1 MAQKYKPSS
10 PTKGRDQSGAPMTAP
25 GNTRS
30 FDMRPKPNDYMRR
43 MDPRDRAIRPAEQA
57 PDALLDPDP
66 TE

>member
-10 PTKGRDQSGAPMTAP
+10 PTKGPDRPAAPMTTP

-30 FDMRPKPNDYMRR
+30 FDMRPKPTDFVRR
-43 MDPRDRAIRPAEQA
+43 MDPRDRAIRPADQA

-66 TE
+66 AE

>member
-10 PTKGRDQSGAPMTAP
+10 PTTGAARTGAPMTTP

-30 FDMRPKPNDYMRR
+30 FDMRPKATDYVRR
-43 MDPRDRAIRPAEQA
+43 ADPRDRAIRPADQA

-66 TE
+66 AE